1 MGCAEREPRYWVED
15 TTWHRRMFGQ
25 SMFRWAPEDP
35 MVIALNY
42 TRGRLTFDTAGHL
55 RFLDQQG
62 LAIRDFAG
70 RIDDVIAAHIRE
82 GIRTGG
88 ERLAQDCLSI
98 IDVSPL
104 DAAML
109 EFGASSVGRVLPE
122 VVRVQRDVPLPNPF
136 TLVWELRQLRSMY
149 TAADHLIED
158 AYCDL
163 ALELHDEGAGLSWSR
178 LAQVTPT
185 CYDGDTVKTRVQAQR
200 AARGH
205 PGDLRRTPEQR
216 Y

>member
-1 MGCAEREPRYWVED
+1 
-15 TTWHRRMFGQ
+15 
-25 SMFRWAPEDP
+25 
-35 MVIALNY
+35 MVIALSY
-42 TRGRLTFDTAGHL
+42 TRGRLTFDTPGHL
-55 RFLDQQG
+55 RFLDEQG
-62 LAIRDFAG
+62 LAVRDFAG

-88 ERLAQDCLSI
+88 ERLAQDCLTV
-98 IDVSPL
+98 IDISPL

-109 EFGASSVGRVLPE
+109 EFGASSVGRILPE
-122 VVRVQRDVPLPNPF
+122 VARVQHDVPLPNPF

-163 ALELHDEGAGLSWSR
+163 AMELHNDAGLNWGR

-185 CYDGDTVKTRVQAQR
+185 CYDGDTVKARVQTQR
-200 AARGH
+200 EARGD
-205 PGDLRRTPEQR
+205 PGDLRRKPQQR